1 MRNRKIEADVNLH
14 EILEEIRQ
22 WIGNRKAT
30 SPYIKEGCRV
40 SMANL
45 RSKPTNR
52 IVLDV
57 DRAFPTDKA
66 KTNQCDLIL
75 FHIDDA
81 QNNLVVVP
89 MELKGDT
96 DASQIIRQ
104 LQEGAR
110 IVDNCTP
117 NHIKI
122 NLVPVLVHRPGMH
135 KYQRNQLRAARIRF
149 RGEEFPIN
157 TTTCSYQGNLA
168 QALTKSIKR

>member
-1 MRNRKIEADVNLH
+1 MKADVNLH
-14 EILEEIRQ
+14 EVLEEIRQ
-22 WIGNRKAT
+22 WIGDNEAT
-30 SPYIKEGCRV
+30 SPYTKEGCRV

-45 RSKPTNR
+45 KSKPANR
-52 IVLDV
+52 VVLDV
-57 DRAFPTDKA
+57 DLTFPTDRA
-66 KTNQCDLIL
+66 ETSQCDLIL
-75 FHIDDA
+75 FHIDDV
-81 QNNLVVVP
+81 QNDLVVVP
-89 MELKGDT
+89 MELKGYT

-122 NLVPVLVHRPGMH
+122 NLVPVLVHGQGLH
-135 KYQRNQLRAARIRF
+135 KYQRTQLKRARVKF

-168 QALTKSIKR
+168 QVLAKSSKR

>member
-1 MRNRKIEADVNLH
+1 MNLH
-14 EILEEIRQ
+14 KALEEVRR
-22 WIGNRKAT
+22 WVGGNEAT
-30 SPYIKEGCRV
+30 SPYTKEGCRV

-45 RSKPTNR
+45 RSKPANR
-52 IVLDV
+52 VVLDV
-57 DRAFPTDKA
+57 DLAFPKDQADTS
-66 KTNQCDLIL
+66 QCDLIL

-81 QNNLVVVP
+81 QNGLVVVP

-96 DASQIIRQ
+96 DSSKIVRQ

-122 NLVPVLVHRPGMH
+122 NLVPVLVHGPGMH
-135 KYQRNQLRAARIRF
+135 KYQRNQLKRSRVKF

-168 QALTKSIKR
+168 QALVKSSKR